1 MVQNEFGS
9 LSLREIWEIPEML
22 DRALKPK
29 KIVQDLVEKI
39 IENDIKLIHLVGDGT
54 SYHAGYV
61 GSYLLNQLSKIKAFA
76 ELSPEFPHLVGSL
89 LNQED
94 LVVGISQSG
103 ESEMTVESLNVAKS
117 RHSLTLAITNY
128 KESALARVSENLLE
142 INCTKEKSVLATKT
156 YVNTLAVVSK
166 LAIELAYMNKSL
178 SEKAYSVIMEEL
190 RGIPQVIK
198 NSLQHFR
205 RQVRQYASYFKFA
218 SNCFVLGSGPDY
230 GTALEISLKL
240 IEGSRIFSQAYST
253 AEFPHGPITLADES
267 SWILALIPSEGHR
280 RDPIL
285 KLLEKVKKR
294 GATVTSIYSTDIMDD
309 VDFGINIPHTHE
321 IFQPLVGIVPA
332 QMLAVEIALEKGI
345 NPDKP
350 KWLTKVSSV
359 YK

>member
-9 LSLREIWEIPEML
+9 LSLKEIWEIPEML

-29 KIVQDLVEKI
+29 KNIQDLVEKI
-39 IENDIKLIHLVGDGT
+39 IEKDIKLIHLVGDGT

-76 ELSPEFPHLVGSL
+76 ELSPEFPHLVGSI
-89 LNQED
+89 LNEED
-94 LVVGISQSG
+94 LVIGISQSG
-103 ESEMTVESLNVAKS
+103 ESEMTIESLKVAKS
-117 RHSLTLAITNY
+117 KHSLIAAITNY
-128 KESALARVSENLLE
+128 EESSLSKLSDNILG

-156 YVNTLAVVSK
+156 YVNTLGVVSK
-166 LAIELAYMNKSL
+166 LAIELAYMNKNL
-178 SEKAYSVIMEEL
+178 NEKAYSVIMDEL
-190 RGIPQVIK
+190 MNIPDVIR
-198 NSLQHFR
+198 NSLQSFR
-205 RQVRQYASYFKFA
+205 KQVRKDAPYFKFA
-218 SNCFVLGSGPDY
+218 QNCFVLGSGPDY

-267 SWILALIPSEGHR
+267 SWIFTIIPPEGHR
-280 RDPIL
+280 REQIL
-285 KLLEKVKKR
+285 KLVEKVKNR
-294 GATVTSIYSTDIMDD
+294 GATITSLYSTDIMDD
-309 VDFGINIPHTHE
+309 VDYGIHIPYTHE

-332 QMLAVEIALEKGI
+332 QLLVVDIALEKGI

-359 YK
+359 FK